1 MQKFKYIIVALAG
14 LVIGSIT
21 GMNIAESEDQILQ
34 VDSVSR
40 LGFTIICNKMSKN
53 CICYKTDNAG
63 IPFPT
68 KCP

>member
-1 MQKFKYIIVALAG
+1 MQKLKYIIVALIG
-14 LVIGSIT
+14 LVIGLIT
-21 GMNIAESEDQILQ
+21 GMNITEPKDQILQ

-53 CICYKTDNAG
+53 CICYKTDNGG

>member
-1 MQKFKYIIVALAG
+1 MQKFKYIIIALTG
-14 LVIGSIT
+14 LVIGLIT
-21 GMNIAESEDQILQ
+21 GMNIAEPKDQILQ

-40 LGFTIICNKMSKN
+40 LGFTIICNKMSKK

-63 IPFPT
+63 IPFPI

>member
-1 MQKFKYIIVALAG
+1 MQKFKYIIIALAG
-14 LVIGSIT
+14 LVIGLIT
-21 GMNIAESEDQILQ
+21 GINIAEPEDQILQ

-40 LGFTIICNKMSKN
+40 LGFIIICNKMSKS
-53 CICYKTDNAG
+53 CICYKADNAG

>member
-1 MQKFKYIIVALAG
+1 MQKIKYIIIALAG
-14 LVIGSIT
+14 LVIGLIT
-21 GMNIAESEDQILQ
+21 GINMAEPEDQILQ

-40 LGFTIICNKMSKN
+40 LGFTIICNKMSKS

>member
-1 MQKFKYIIVALAG
+1 MQKIKYIIVTLTG
-14 LVIGSIT
+14 LVIGLIIGIDIT
-21 GMNIAESEDQILQ
+21 KPEDRILQ

-40 LGFTIICNKMSKN
+40 LGFTIICNKMSKS